1 MHRLWLIPLKTR
13 LVNSIGLILLALTP
27 GFLYFIV
34 ALPNANYGHLWSYAN
49 GMESPLSLFFFS
61 LLFLLVVSRNNS
73 VEKLN
78 TATYFI
84 VGFLISLVILT
95 RLDDVFILVSF
106 VFMVLVSKQ
115 VFPEKLK
122 RCFYLCIVPIVLIS
136 CYMFLNNKYA
146 GSALPTSGQA
156 KGGLSLF
163 SNGAFLVNGFL
174 PLKPIIANAWNY
186 WNETTWRALH
196 NIVPLCIAVIF
207 LVFYLRNYK
216 GPLRKHFTQYDAFL
230 ASLALYVIF
239 KGLYNFLLVAIWHQG
254 HWYYPLSILITNVII
269 ARGLS
274 LFMMI
279 RSFNDAHLTLS
290 PKSLKFLFSTV
301 FLLCSFVLLFVYS
314 SIAPLNTL
322 ALTAV
327 ITSTMFGS
335 ISLTGLYLTQRKNL
349 SVRLPYVLAISVLF
363 VPLIGNSILSIKE
376 TTSYNQKYEIF
387 FNNRENLKSALEN
400 LDPNFKFLSFDDG
413 IIAYSLQSPTM
424 SGLGFALD
432 KEAYKSKS
440 RC

>member
-1 MHRLWLIPLKTR
+1 MAFLLTIYVPVMGFLVLGPSAYFQFFAADTFYYLTIAANSSWSTIASFDGTNPTNGFHPLWQFLLKIIFSSFSYITQPTQISITFWLSVFLVGVSASIMAYTLKKTR

-78 TATYFI
+78 SANYFI

-207 LVFYLRNYK
+207 LVF
-216 GPLRKHFTQYDAFL
+216 
-230 ASLALYVIF
+230 ICEII
-239 KGLYNFLLVAIWHQG
+239 KGL
-254 HWYYPLSILITNVII
+254 
-269 ARGLS
+269 
-274 LFMMI
+274 
-279 RSFNDAHLTLS
+279 
-290 PKSLKFLFSTV
+290 
-301 FLLCSFVLLFVYS
+301 
-314 SIAPLNTL
+314 
-322 ALTAV
+322 
-327 ITSTMFGS
+327 
-335 ISLTGLYLTQRKNL
+335 
-349 SVRLPYVLAISVLF
+349 
-363 VPLIGNSILSIKE
+363 
-376 TTSYNQKYEIF
+376 
-387 FNNRENLKSALEN
+387 
-400 LDPNFKFLSFDDG
+400 
-413 IIAYSLQSPTM
+413 
-424 SGLGFALD
+424 
-432 KEAYKSKS
+432 
-440 RC
+440 